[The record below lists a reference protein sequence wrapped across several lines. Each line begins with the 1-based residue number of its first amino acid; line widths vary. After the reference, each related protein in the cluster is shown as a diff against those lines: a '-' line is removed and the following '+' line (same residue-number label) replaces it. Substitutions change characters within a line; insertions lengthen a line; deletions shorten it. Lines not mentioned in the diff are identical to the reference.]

1 MLHHLRV
8 KNLGVLEDA
17 AIEPSPGFTAITG
30 ETGTGKTMLLG
41 ALRLLAGGKASS
53 ASVGPFADSAQV
65 DGLFDT
71 DGAEAGVSRVL
82 PKEGRS
88 RGYIDGAVVSTA
100 TLETRIGDFVEIVGQ
115 HDQMRIKRPA
125 AVLDLI
131 DDALPKAAGSIRSG
145 YAVAWE
151 RYRGLKSEQESLG
164 GDRMLLERELDL
176 LRHQIGEIDQADLK
190 PGDETELD
198 VLANRLRNAGLI
210 GEQIG
215 TAVAGL
221 EEMADLSGQVVAG
234 LRKVTEIDPTL
245 SGHLTSAET
254 LDVSASD
261 LLWSLRSEA
270 ESAFDDPKA
279 LAEIE
284 IRLNE
289 LGDLKRKYGRTVDE
303 ILSYASESRA
313 SVEDMTEKL
322 RRSEVIDSELAETEQ
337 ELAALATSLSSARR
351 QRSDSLRDEVA
362 SHLSDLGLG
371 GADIEFDFEQR
382 EPGPSGSDRVRLMF
396 RSDPNLDSGPV
407 EDIASGGE
415 LSRLVL
421 ALRLVTTSE
430 ATTTLVFDEVD
441 AGVGGAAALALGR
454 KLAELGERFQVLCV
468 THLPQIAAHADT
480 QYAVDREGAS
490 ASVRRISGDER
501 LGEISRMLAGL
512 PDSSLGKE
520 AAAELL
526 MVAQS

>member
-1 MLHHLRV
+1 VLHHLRV

-17 AIEPSPGFTAITG
+17 VIEPAPGFTVISG

-53 ASVGPFADSAQV
+53 ASVGPFADTAQI
-65 DGLFDT
+65 DGLFNS
-71 DGAEAGVSRVL
+71 DGSEAGVSRVL

-100 TLETRIGDFVEIVGQ
+100 TLEARIGDLVEIVGQ
-115 HDQMRIKRPA
+115 HDRMRLRRPA
-125 AVLDLI
+125 AVLGLI
-131 DDALPKAAGSIRSG
+131 DDALDEVGRSTRSD
-145 YAVAWE
+145 YVTAWE
-151 RYRGLKSEQESLG
+151 RYRALKAEQESLG

-176 LRHQIGEIDQADLK
+176 LRHQVSEIDRADLK
-190 PGDETELD
+190 PGDESELD

-210 GEQIG
+210 GEQLG
-215 TAVAGL
+215 SAVAAL
-221 EEMADLSGQVVAG
+221 EKMAESSGQVVAG
-234 LRKVTEIDPTL
+234 LRKVAEIDPTL
-245 SGHLTSAET
+245 AEQLTSAEA
-254 LDVSASD
+254 LAVSAAD

-270 ESAFDDPKA
+270 ETALDDPEA

-284 IRLNE
+284 TRLNE

-303 ILSYASESRA
+303 ILVFAAESRLA
-313 SVEDMTEKL
+313 ADEMTEKL
-322 RRSEVIDSELAETEQ
+322 RRSEVIDSELSGAEQ
-337 ELAALATSLSSARR
+337 EVGDLAKSLRSARQ
-351 QRSDSLRDEVA
+351 QRCEALRVEVS
-362 SHLSDLGLG
+362 SHLSDLGL
-371 GADIEFDFEQR
+371 ASASIEFGFEER
-382 EPGPSGSDRVRLMF
+382 EPGPTGTDRVRLMF
-396 RSDPNLDSGPV
+396 RSDPNLDAGPV

-430 ATTTLVFDEVD
+430 ETTTLVFDEVD

-454 KLAELGERFQVLCV
+454 KLAQLSKRFQVLCV
-468 THLPQIAAHADT
+468 THLPQIAAHADI
-480 QYAVDREGAS
+480 QYAVEREGAA
-490 ASVRRISGDER
+490 ASVQKISGDQR
-501 LGEISRMLAGL
+501 LEEISRMLAGL

-526 MVAQS
+526 TVAQS